1 MRIVDKYRSTCASCL
16 CHILSLRPF
25 FAAKCLKTAIL
36 LNHSKTKGR
45 DLRTDNIVNQGH
57 PAMAI
62 DTLKFSIKFQPNT
75 NSPPWETVLKHD
87 AAHRTSLAS
96 QKAHS
101 TLRRFPQR
109 STATNTNLLLN
120 ISLRK
125 KPRKKN
131 KKLS

>member
-45 DLRTDNIVNQGH
+45 DPRTDNIVNQGH

-62 DTLKFSIKFQPNT
+62 DTLKFSIKFQPQHQLA
-75 NSPPWETVLKHD
+75 TVGDSAQARCGPQDLSCKPEGPFDTKEIPTAQYGHKH
-87 AAHRTSLAS
+87 
-96 QKAHS
+96 
-101 TLRRFPQR
+101 
-109 STATNTNLLLN
+109 
-120 ISLRK
+120 
-125 KPRKKN
+125 
-131 KKLS
+131 